1 MNILLELVC
10 DAIELI
16 EKNVNILHNLKK
28 PYLAITQ
35 SLFSYIQCNNGEIPC
50 LEPDIT
56 IAHTPQF
63 EHNPYIHTH
72 TPIYTYIYLYVK
84 KETSKAKS

>member
-10 DAIELI
+10 DSIELI

-35 SLFSYIQCNNGEIPC
+35 SLFSYIQCNNGKIPC

-72 TPIYTYIYLYVK
+72 AYIYLYIPLCQK
-84 KETSKAKS
+84 RNIKS